1 MFLIFQ
7 KFQGEI
13 LIMAMGHNINEYAKD
28 HAVYGGYTFSRQSDV
43 PPLPVPDLEGTCNRF
58 LDWIKPLLEDKD
70 LKETER
76 SVKSFVAKGKDGE
89 KLQSALLEWSQ
100 RKDIPNWLEPF
111 WFDIYLGNRSPVV
124 INSNIFYMFDKSSL
138 SHNKGVKQAAAIT
151 CAALRFKESLHSG
164 SVEPAMEKDRP
175 LCMHQFDK
183 LFSATRIP
191 HQGKDILRYPGSFY
205 DPSPL
210 KAENIVVIRRGHI
223 FTVRVLYD
231 GKYVNSMDQ
240 IDKALE
246 KVVSMSQERLPDE
259 RSIGILTTL
268 ERDRWANFRNKLCS
282 YSGSNEKKLREIEDA
297 LFVVCLDDTTP
308 EDRDEAASAMLAG
321 NGRDRWFDKVLQ
333 FVVCE
338 EGTAAIN
345 MEHSSV
351 DGSSI
356 VTLSDFISGF
366 SHLPEENRS
375 SGKRDLEINELLFD
389 LDEDLKDGLR
399 ESCRFFDSYEKETS
413 LKVLDFCA
421 FGKERIK
428 TFGVSPDGFVQMG
441 FQLAIFKLLGKPCN
455 TYEPVSMRHFLH
467 GRTEAMRS
475 VTPESVDFC
484 RLMVSNGSL
493 DQEKI
498 ESLKRAAAAHVKR
511 VKECRNGNGVD
522 RHLLGL
528 RKIYELFGENL
539 GIHKEPEIF
548 GSAGYRT
555 LCYNRLS
562 TSTSGYSGLSL
573 CGFGPVVEDGFGIRY
588 LTRPDQL
595 NLSVSCRS
603 LRSKEHEL
611 FYRYIEESFIEMADL
626 MGKGI

>member
-1 MFLIFQ
+1 
-7 KFQGEI
+7 
-13 LIMAMGHNINEYAKD
+13 MAMDHNINEYAKD
-28 HAVYGGYTFSRQSDV
+28 RSVYGGYTFSRQKDL

-58 LDWIKPLLEDKD
+58 LEWIKPLLEVKD

-100 RKDIPNWLEPF
+100 REDIPNWLEPF

-138 SHNKGVKQAAAIT
+138 PHSTGVKRAAAIAS
-151 CAALRFKESLHSG
+151 AALSFKEGLHSG
-164 SVEPAMEKDRP
+164 TVEPAMEKDRP
-175 LCMHQFDK
+175 LCMHQFNK

-191 HQGKDILRYPGSFY
+191 LPGKDILRYPGSFN

-210 KAENIVVIRRGHI
+210 KAENILVIRRGHI
-223 FTVRVLYD
+223 FTVRVLHD

-240 IDKALE
+240 IEKALE
-246 KVVSMSQERLPDE
+246 KVVSMSEERLPDE
-259 RSIGILTTL
+259 RSVGILTTL
-268 ERDRWANFRNKLCS
+268 ERDRWASFRNKLCS
-282 YSGSNEKKLREIEDA
+282 YSGRNEKNLREIEDA
-297 LFVVCLDDTTP
+297 LFVVCLDDTKP
-308 EDRDEAASAMLAG
+308 EDRNEAAFAMLAG

-356 VTLSDFISGF
+356 VSLSDFISGF
-366 SHLPEENRS
+366 SDVPEENIS
-375 SGKRDLEINELLFD
+375 SGKRDLEINELVFD
-389 LDEDLKDGLR
+389 LDEGLR
-399 ESCRFFDSYEKETS
+399 EGLRQSCRFFDSYETETS

-428 TFGVSPDGFVQMG
+428 TFGISPDGFVQMG

-475 VTPESVDFC
+475 VTPESVYFC
-484 RLMVSNGSL
+484 RLMVSDGTL

-498 ESLKRAAAAHVKR
+498 QSLKKAAAAHVER
-511 VKECRNGNGVD
+511 VKECRKGNGVD

-528 RKIYELFGENL
+528 RKTYELFGENL

-548 GSAGYRT
+548 RSAGYRT

-588 LTRPDQL
+588 LTRSDQL
-595 NLSVSCRS
+595 NLCVSCRS

-611 FYRYIEESFIEMADL
+611 FYRYIEESFLEMADL

>member
-1 MFLIFQ
+1 
-7 KFQGEI
+7 
-13 LIMAMGHNINEYAKD
+13 
-28 HAVYGGYTFSRQSDV
+28 
-43 PPLPVPDLEGTCNRF
+43 
-58 LDWIKPLLEDKD
+58 
-70 LKETER
+70 
-76 SVKSFVAKGKDGE
+76 
-89 KLQSALLEWSQ
+89 
-100 RKDIPNWLEPF
+100 
-111 WFDIYLGNRSPVV
+111 VV

-138 SHNKGVKQAAAIT
+138 SHSTGVKKAAAIA
-151 CAALRFKESLHSG
+151 CAALSFKEGLHSG
-164 SVEPAMEKDRP
+164 TVEPAMEKDRP
-175 LCMHQFDK
+175 LCMHQFNK

-191 HQGKDILRYPGSFY
+191 LPGKDIFRYPGSFY

-223 FTVRVLYD
+223 FTVRVLHD
-231 GKYVNSMDQ
+231 GKYENSMDQ
-240 IDKALE
+240 IEKALE
-246 KVVSMSQERLPDE
+246 KVVSMSEERLPDE
-259 RSIGILTTL
+259 RSVGILTTL
-268 ERDRWANFRNKLCS
+268 ERDSWASFRNKLCS
-282 YSGSNEKKLREIEDA
+282 YSGRNEKNLREIEDA

-308 EDRDEAASAMLAG
+308 EDRNAAASAMLAG

-338 EGTAAIN
+338 EGTSAIN

-356 VTLSDFISGF
+356 VTLTDFISGF
-366 SHLPEENRS
+366 SDVPEENIL
-375 SGKRDLEINELLFD
+375 SGKRDLEINELVFD
-389 LDEDLKDGLR
+389 LDEGLRDGLR
-399 ESCRFFDSYEKETS
+399 QSCRFFDSYETETS

-428 TFGVSPDGFVQMG
+428 TFGISPDGFVQMG

-484 RLMVSNGSL
+484 RLMVSDGTS

-498 ESLKRAAAAHVKR
+498 QSLKKAAAVHVER
-511 VKECRNGNGVD
+511 VKECRKGNGVD

-528 RKIYELFGENL
+528 KKIYELFGENL

-548 GSAGYRT
+548 RSAGYRT
-555 LCYNRLS
+555 LCYNKLS

-588 LTRPDQL
+588 LTRSDQL
-595 NLSVSCRS
+595 NLCVSCRS

-611 FYRYIEESFIEMADL
+611 FYRYIEESFLEMADL